1 MHINKVYG
9 YTSKGDH
16 SILDNVKVDH
26 MACNSVGRVSNV
38 RREALGSR
46 PGRATILHSVCR
58 LVASVSSRL
67 GKVCVSLVMRPISVV
82 PSSLGTSQ
90 IKQIGG
96 GIQYSEF

>member
-9 YTSKGDH
+9 YPSKGDH
-16 SILDNVKVDH
+16 SILENVKGRPYGLQL
-26 MACNSVGRVSNV
+26 SRVSTV
-38 RREALGSR
+38 RREALGFKTRSGHDFTFR
-46 PGRATILHSVCR
+46 VSFG
-58 LVASVSSRL
+58 ASVSSRL